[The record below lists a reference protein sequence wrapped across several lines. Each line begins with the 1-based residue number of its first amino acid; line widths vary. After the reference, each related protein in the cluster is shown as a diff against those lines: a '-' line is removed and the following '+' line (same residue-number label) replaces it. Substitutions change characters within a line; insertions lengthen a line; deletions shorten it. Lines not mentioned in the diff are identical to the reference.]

1 MLLRKYG
8 LTRQKTL
15 LFPRIARLRADSQKH
30 SFLASQPC
38 IPGWVY
44 IWHWTLKTW
53 RTFLK
58 AKDGW
63 MLPLVGAKLHV
74 RYFSKPP
81 SRFRAGRIWPLCHFC
96 NDPWPALLPLK
107 EDREQWRPLPP
118 CKAALK
124 SCEHWVFMNFEK
136 GTMGTKTLLFVL
148 TNCLLWWI
156 KYRGCNP
163 RIPSGAGTDSPPDLL
178 QATFSRVPMT
188 YEESRDQEVG
198 HLSKGSWSLWVR
210 LPGIGLHCWPGL
222 RAVTH
227 YWFHIFLAYG
237 STFPFKA
244 LLLRKALSE

>member
-81 SRFRAGRIWPLCHFC
+81 SRFRAGEYDHCAISVTIRDRPFS
-96 NDPWPALLPLK
+96 PLK
-107 EDREQWRPLPP
+107 KTESNDGLCRHAKLHWNRASIGFSWILRTERWAQKHCYLFWQTACSDGLSTGVATHKYLRALAQTALQTCFRPHFRGFQWRMKSHVTRRWVTYPR
-118 CKAALK
+118 AAGA
-124 SCEHWVFMNFEK
+124 CES
-136 GTMGTKTLLFVL
+136 G
-148 TNCLLWWI
+148 C
-156 KYRGCNP
+156 RGSDCT
-163 RIPSGAGTDSPPDLL
+163 AGL
-178 QATFSRVPMT
+178 
-188 YEESRDQEVG
+188 G
-198 HLSKGSWSLWVR
+198 
-210 LPGIGLHCWPGL
+210 
-222 RAVTH
+222 
-227 YWFHIFLAYG
+227 
-237 STFPFKA
+237 
-244 LLLRKALSE
+244 